1 MLGFSNQNMPI
12 TQSAK
17 KAIRNSARK
26 HEFNLSRK
34 TTFVSLVKKIKKLG
48 AEGKI
53 DEAKKL
59 YPEVQQAID
68 KAAKTHLISD
78 NTAARKKSRI
88 AALFKKAV
96 K

>member
-1 MLGFSNQNMPI
+1 MSI

-26 HEFNLSRK
+26 HEFNLARK

-59 YPEVQQAID
+59 FPEVQQAID
-68 KAAKTHLISD
+68 KAAKTHLID
-78 NTAARKKSRI
+78 KNTAARKKARI
-88 AALFKKAV
+88 AKLFKK
-96 K
+96 